1 MKYLYRGFLIGL
13 TCFMIVNYGIS
24 WILLFILYA
33 YEVETEK
40 EGWKVDGKIYKKSN
54 ECVW

>member
-13 TCFMIVNYGIS
+13 TCFMIVNYGIG

-33 YEVETEK
+33 YEVET
-40 EGWKVDGKIYKKSN
+40 KKG
-54 ECVW
+54 E

>member
-1 MKYLYRGFLIGL
+1 METGEQKMKYLYRGFLIGL

-40 EGWKVDGKIYKKSN
+40 GE
-54 ECVW
+54 